1 MPAPG
6 LRGQSPG
13 PAPAGRVR
21 PCNPAVAR
29 SSNLPV
35 ASPEPL
41 RMSRPTALLRGPG
54 FAPGFTLLELLVVI
68 GVLSVLLGLSVGFLG
83 RTSPEAIAA
92 SILAGETRAAQ
103 LTARAEGVPTE
114 VWVRPGRDGAPG
126 TVQARL
132 LDPVVSFHLEPTD
145 SVLDDSLRPTL
156 LGEPVANGRF
166 GAGRQNREGERGPVL
181 AWPLGPAKV
190 SLSEG
195 FVVRLDVK
203 FERRT
208 TATILRI
215 PPLVEFVVDDELRP
229 RGRFRLQGASG
240 DTLLATMGSEVPL
253 PVMSWCTIEIASDGK
268 SAWIA
273 QNGVEIARTKI
284 EGTLQSDKDL
294 ALEVSPGESPI
305 PGTIDEVRVF
315 VFTLAPAQFLPTEL
329 RPERAFRFAFDARG
343 DAIEKPVVTWA
354 TAEAP

>member
-1 MPAPG
+1 MFRQTAFP
-6 LRGQSPG
+6 RGS
-13 PAPAGRVR
+13 
-21 PCNPAVAR
+21 
-29 SSNLPV
+29 
-35 ASPEPL
+35 
-41 RMSRPTALLRGPG
+41 G

-83 RTSPEAIAA
+83 RTSPEAVAA

-114 VWVRPGRDGAPG
+114 VWVRPGQDGTPG
-126 TVQARL
+126 TVQSRL
-132 LDPVVSFHLEPTD
+132 LDPVVSFHFEPNDT
-145 SVLDDSLRPTL
+145 VLDDSLRPAL

-166 GAGRQNREGERGPVL
+166 GAGRRNREGERGPLLV
-181 AWPLGPAKV
+181 WPLAPAKV
-190 SLSEG
+190 SLREG
-195 FVVRLDVK
+195 FVVRLDAR

-240 DTLLATMGSEVPL
+240 DTLLATMGSEVAL

-268 SAWIA
+268 AAWIA
-273 QNGVEIARTKI
+273 LNGVEIARTKI

-294 ALEVSPGESPI
+294 SLEVSPGEAAI

-315 VFTLAPAQFLPTEL
+315 VFTLAPPQFLPSEL

-343 DAIEKPVVTWA
+343 DATEKPVVTWA
-354 TAEAP
+354 AAEGP